1 MRNRYCLVGYGG
13 VLENQTGH
21 FRPVD
26 GQPCFFASD
35 FPRAQSQLQT
45 LGIEEDGY
53 EAIQFA
59 LDNAPFRE
67 SPFIAKNI
75 ILITDEGRTV
85 IKEGENIT
93 RELIQAELKVYLQKI
108 HVEMKNH
115 NIILIYLKA
124 RDILLNV
131 VVLADYEV
139 VNQTE
144 EVVIGVDS
152 KGLSYLLRPEGKFAT
167 TNDTVVITGVGIRN
181 IIDYH

>member
-1 MRNRYCLVGYGG
+1 MPTSDIVACTHTHSCTYTGVGDGPVRNRYCLVGYGG

-21 FRPVD
+21 FQPVD
-26 GQPCFFASD
+26 GQPCFLASD

-85 IKEGENIT
+85 IEEGENIT
-93 RELIQAELKVYLQKI
+93 RELIQAELKVHLQK
-108 HVEMKNH
+108 
-115 NIILIYLKA
+115 L
-124 RDILLNV
+124 
-131 VVLADYEV
+131 
-139 VNQTE
+139 
-144 EVVIGVDS
+144 
-152 KGLSYLLRPEGKFAT
+152 
-167 TNDTVVITGVGIRN
+167 
-181 IIDYH
+181 